1 MAYEVNPFQITAFQV
16 GAFQFGAFQQ
26 EVPVLTGGSTS
37 QDDYREAIRLY
48 DEKEARERAEGE
60 QRDLEQ
66 KRLIQQKKASAFQR
80 IRTQAAQQKAQLL
93 AVMEAEQQQL
103 RKRIQDEEEAF
114 IFINSSIF

>member
-1 MAYEVNPFQITAFQV
+1 MSYDGSPFQITAFQV

-26 EVPVLTGGSTS
+26 EQPAIGGGFTS

-48 DEKEARERAEGE
+48 DEKEATERLERE

-66 KRLIQQKKASAFQR
+66 KKLIQQRNTEALKRIKA
-80 IRTQAAQQKAQLL
+80 QAAKQQTQRLATLL
-93 AVMEAEQQQL
+93 AEQQQM

-114 IFINSSIF
+114 IFANSSIF